1 MGFVSLGVLEPISSG
16 VQRGDYFPFYKYT
29 TMYSF
34 CIGTFELFPVWALMN
49 NTAIKSFVQVL
60 WWTYACVSAVE
71 YIYVYT
77 GDIVAKG
84 TVLVDDAK

>member
-1 MGFVSLGVLEPISSG
+1 MDFVSLGVLEPISCG
-16 VQRGDYFPFYKYT
+16 TQRGDYIPFYKHT

-34 CIGTFELFPVWALMN
+34 CICTFELFPIWVLMN

-60 WWTYACVSAVE
+60 WWAYVCISAVG